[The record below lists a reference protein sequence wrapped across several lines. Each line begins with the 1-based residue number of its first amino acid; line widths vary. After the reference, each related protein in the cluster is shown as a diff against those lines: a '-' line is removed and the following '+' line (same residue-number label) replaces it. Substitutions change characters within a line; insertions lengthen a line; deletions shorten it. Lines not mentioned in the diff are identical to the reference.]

1 MLCNFVARTNWSNIE
16 SNYFMHTIIVFN
28 LPYDTN
34 VPITVTF
41 VNQVKLSRTFLLFL
55 PENYLHKSGAIFQI
69 NLYVFDIHTENPNGT
84 HKLHH
89 VKRPAVFQNKL
100 FTIPYG
106 RMNHLCHHWNKRM
119 LTIV

>member
-1 MLCNFVARTNWSNIE
+1 MCNFVARTNWSNIE

-41 VNQVKLSRTFLLFL
+41 VNQVKLSRTFLLFF

-106 RMNHLCHHWNKRM
+106 RMNHLCRHWNKRM